1 MLTNTAA
8 TTAQPTQ
15 TTATTIAI
23 DDAEY
28 RCRAALREIAR
39 LADAGQISGL
49 EAADL
54 ETEMVAKLTV
64 QTRELETYGDAIA
77 DAVVRSDNARRTE
90 GPHRAAESDRPRSQH
105 PGSLSA
111 RARALRERQMCVVA
125 SARVSIDVLRGLWLD
140 DDEETL
146 ATRRELASAGLL

>member
-8 TTAQPTQ
+8 TTTQSTQ
-15 TTATTIAI
+15 TTAATIAI

-28 RCRAALREIAR
+28 RCRVALRDIAR
-39 LADAGQISGL
+39 LADAGQISRL

-54 ETEMVAKLTV
+54 ETETVARLTA
-64 QTRELETYGDAIA
+64 QIRQLETYGEAIA
-77 DAVVRSDNARRTE
+77 EPVVRPDNARRTQSQH
-90 GPHRAAESDRPRSQH
+90 PAAESDRPRTHH
-105 PGSLSA
+105 PRSLSA